1 MSEKPSLRLKGD
13 TAARVERERHAT
25 EKALGWDVSTAA
37 MVDKLVREALDARE
51 AVAKKEAAR

>member
-1 MSEKPSLRLKGD
+1 MNDKPSLRLKGD
-13 TAARVERERHAT
+13 TAARVERERHTT

-51 AVAKKEAAR
+51 ATRKAKVAR